1 MSIFNFINLYKMKKL
16 FLFFGLI
23 LFATAYVTGQKLTII
38 PMPADYNVSDG
49 YFEIPKKLTAV
60 ADAGHKDMVAQFVE
74 RASELGVELNYKISS
89 KKNKPAHLILNL
101 NPSAS
106 NGNAEAYHLAIT
118 PENIRIEA
126 SSEAGLFYGLQTLL
140 QLLVDTNGAKMAGQ
154 IPCLTITDA
163 PAQAWR
169 GMMLD
174 ESRQFFGT
182 QTVKQ
187 MLDWMA
193 YYKLNKFHWHLT
205 DTPGWRIEIKKYPK
219 LTTVGGIGNQS
230 NPQAPAAFYT
240 QEEIKEII
248 CYAADRFI
256 EVIPEI
262 DMPGHAAAANRAY
275 PEYSGGGSEKYPEF
289 TFNPGKEAT
298 YGYLTDIL
306 REVGELFPSEY
317 IHIGGDEVHFGNH
330 HWNNLPEVQ
339 YLMKE
344 HNLANLQQV
353 EYYFLNR
360 MADSIKALNKTMIGW
375 DEIVNAKVPKEL
387 SMVMWWRHDK
397 PEELQKALD
406 MGYKTVLC
414 PRIPLYFDFVQHASH
429 TSGRRWAGDFVTIK
443 QTQQFNV
450 SYASYLNNYPSQI
463 LGIQANLWS
472 ETFRNQER
480 LFYMTFPR
488 IAALAEAAW
497 SKETG
502 LYDEFLKRLEP
513 SLGLYKKMDVPF
525 FNPLNPESTP
535 EIKGKT
541 EDSDPESVN

>member
-1 MSIFNFINLYKMKKL
+1 MKKL
-16 FLFFGLI
+16 LLLVIVVLI
-23 LFATAYVTGQKLTII
+23 ATANSMGQKPILI
-38 PMPADYNVSDG
+38 PMPAQYHLTDG
-49 YFEIPKKLTAV
+49 WFEMPKKLRIIAQPDHKAMAV
-60 ADAGHKDMVAQFVE
+60 KFAE
-74 RASELGVELNYKISS
+74 RALEMGIELNYRISS
-89 KKNKPAHLILNL
+89 EKNKPAHLILNL
-101 NPSAS
+101 NPLAG
-106 NGNAEAYHLAIT
+106 NGNAEAYHLAVT
-118 PENIRIEA
+118 PENITIEA
-126 SSEAGLFYGLQTLL
+126 SSEAGLYYGLQTLL
-140 QLLVDTNGAKMAGQ
+140 QLFVGDMRDDKSHK

-169 GMMLD
+169 GIMLD
-174 ESRQFFGT
+174 ESRHFFGT

-193 YYKLNKFHWHLT
+193 FYKLNKFHWHLT

-219 LTTVGGIGNQS
+219 LTTVGGIGNES
-230 NPQAPAAFYT
+230 DPQAPAAFYT
-240 QEEIKEII
+240 QKEIKEII
-248 CYAADRFI
+248 RYASARFI

-306 REVGELFPSEY
+306 REVGELFPSKY

-330 HWNNLPEVQ
+330 HWNNLPEVKS
-339 YLMKE
+339 LMGE
-344 HNLANLQQV
+344 HGLKDLQQI

-375 DEIVNAKVPKEL
+375 DEIVNAKVPAEL

-414 PRIPLYFDFVQHASH
+414 PRIPLYFDFVQHDSH
-429 TSGRRWAGDFVTIK
+429 TSGRRWAGDFVTLEK
-443 QTQQFNV
+443 AQNFNV
-450 SYASYLNNYPSQI
+450 SYASYLANYPDQI
-463 LGIQANLWS
+463 VGIQANLWS
-472 ETFRNQER
+472 ETFDTKER
-480 LFYMTFPR
+480 LLYMTFPR

-497 SKETG
+497 AKQTG
-502 LYDEFLKRLEP
+502 SYDDFLKRLIP
-513 SLGLYKKMDVPF
+513 SFGLYQKMGIPF
-525 FNPLNPESTP
+525 FNPINPDSTP
-535 EIKGKT
+535 EIKG
-541 EDSDPESVN
+541 PEK